1 MSKPA
6 SFAHCGSRSAAGATS
21 QLLAAGKRAFTLI
34 ELLVVIAIIAI
45 LAALLLPALSRAK
58 NAADSA
64 VCKNNL
70 HQIGVALSLY
80 IDDYGGAYPVDYAGT
95 NGWLPTLGWLDKLAP
110 YGVKRPLESY
120 LSLSTNR
127 QYAAANSTVLSCPSY
142 IKAPG
147 TLYGGSVAYGYN
159 KGGLAQKSINLNGRL
174 AQLGLAGEI
183 LQDANG
189 NLNAV
194 PVRPIRESEIR
205 SPSQMIAV
213 GDSVLVPTIF
223 GPKGPGILFGM
234 ADLSEGIVSAVPNL
248 PLFISLGK
256 RRHNGRMNIIFC
268 DGHVETFK
276 TEKILDSKN
285 PENRR
290 LWNNDNEP
298 HLEFH

>member
-1 MSKPA
+1 MPKQA
-6 SFAHCGSRSAAGATS
+6 LFAHCGSRSAAGATS
-21 QLLAAGKRAFTLI
+21 RQLPSGKHAFTLI
-34 ELLVVIAIIAI
+34 ELLVVVAIIAI

-110 YGVKRPLESY
+110 YGIKRPPESY
-120 LSLSTNR
+120 LPLPTNG
-127 QYAAANSTVLSCPSY
+127 QYSAASGTVLSCPSY
-142 IKAPG
+142 IKTPA
-147 TLYGGSVAYGYN
+147 TLYAGFVAYGYN
-159 KGGLAQKSINLNGRL
+159 KGGLAQKSINLNGRH
-174 AQLGLAGEI
+174 AQFGLAGEI
-183 LQDANG
+183 LTDPNG
-189 NLNAV
+189 NLGAP

-213 GDSVLVPTIF
+213 GDSVLGPSIF
-223 GPKGPGILFGM
+223 GHKGPGILIGT

-248 PLFISLGK
+248 PMYTSLGK
-256 RRHNGRMNIIFC
+256 RRHNGRMNIVFC
-268 DGHVETFK
+268 DDHVETFK
-276 TEKILDSKN
+276 TGKILDSKN
-285 PENRR
+285 PEIRC

-298 HLEFH
+298 HLELH